1 MLRRRSG
8 RCQDR
13 TACCNMPPMRR
24 RPLRIRAPLFLLTLL
39 QLSVPGAAAWADAL
53 LGEGWNA
60 PAHIE
65 SHSSATCVRIHPA
78 DCAFHRVL
86 ITPVVGNRA
95 PVLRI
100 RAGHALGRE
109 GFPEEVAAAITFLAS
124 DDASFVTGAIV
135 PVDGGATAGRW

>member
-1 MLRRRSG
+1 MLRRGDAGCQG
-8 RCQDR
+8 RVVG
-13 TACCNMPPMRR
+13 CNMSPMRT
-24 RPLRIRAPLFLLTLL
+24 RPLRIRAPLFFLTLL

-86 ITPVVGNRA
+86 ITPVRSEERRVGKECRS
-95 PVLRI
+95 R
-100 RAGHALGRE
+100 
-109 GFPEEVAAAITFLAS
+109 
-124 DDASFVTGAIV
+124 
-135 PVDGGATAGRW
+135 

>member
-1 MLRRRSG
+1 
-8 RCQDR
+8 
-13 TACCNMPPMRR
+13 MPPMRR

-100 RAGHALGRE
+100 RAGHAVR
-109 GFPEEVAAAITFLAS
+109 LAV
-124 DDASFVTGAIV
+124 VTPHSPRAV
-135 PVDGGATAGRW
+135 STATLHDSRAPPPLS

>member
-86 ITPVVGNRA
+86 ITPAAGNRA

-100 RAGHALGRE
+100 RAGHAVRLAVLPPHTPR
-109 GFPEEVAAAITFLAS
+109 PVYTATPHDSRAPPPPSLLTAACTR
-124 DDASFVTGAIV
+124 
-135 PVDGGATAGRW
+135 PAT